1 MQRYASALLVLLAI
15 SPVWAADKLQQPVG
29 QASIENIKVSAAIK
43 QAVAGDWRD
52 PQNTLRDR
60 YRHPAETLAF
70 LQLRPN
76 AHVIEITP
84 GTGWY
89 SEILAPLLK
98 QQGHYT
104 AATPQGTTAEKQS
117 GNSKLRDKFSADSQ
131 HYGAAKIVE
140 FDANAP
146 IFGPPASAD
155 IVLTFRNVHNWVKA
169 GNAAAYF
176 KALHDVLKPG
186 GILGVEDHRAAAGT
200 PLDINS
206 GYLPEEE
213 VIKLATAAGFR
224 LDARSE
230 INANPKDTK
239 DYPKGVWTLPPVLVL
254 GTQDR
259 DKYLAIGESDR
270 FTLRFFRDD
279 QTASP
284 SVTTTTKKDSY

>member
-1 MQRYASALLVLLAI
+1 MQRYASALLLLLAV
-15 SPVWAADKLQQPVG
+15 SPLWAADKLQQPTA
-29 QASIENIKVSAAIK
+29 QASVENIKVSAAIK
-43 QAVAGDWRD
+43 QAVAGDWRN

-84 GTGWY
+84 GNGWY

-98 QQGHYT
+98 QQGMYT
-104 AATPQGTTAEKQS
+104 AATPQGTTPEKQA
-117 GNSKLRDKFSADSQ
+117 GNSKLREKFSADTR
-131 HYGAAKIVE
+131 HYSAANIVE
-140 FDANAP
+140 FDATAP
-146 IFGPPASAD
+146 VFGPPASAD

-254 GTQDR
+254 GAQDR
-259 DKYLAIGESDR
+259 DKYLVIGESDR
-270 FTLRFFRDD
+270 FTLRFVRDD
-279 QTASP
+279 QKAGQPASG
-284 SVTTTTKKDSY
+284 KDTY

>member
-1 MQRYASALLVLLAI
+1 MIRYASTLLMFLAT
-15 SPVWAADKLQQPVG
+15 SLAWATDNQQQPVAPG
-29 QASIENIKVSAAIK
+29 NPAHINASTTIT
-43 QAVAGDWRD
+43 QMVAGDWRS
-52 PQNTLRDR
+52 PENRLRDR

-70 LQLRPN
+70 FQLRPG

-84 GTGWY
+84 GAGWY

-98 QQGHYT
+98 QQGVYT
-104 AATPQGTTAEKQS
+104 AAVPQGSTPEKQAN
-117 GNSKLRDKFSADSQ
+117 NSKLRDKFNADGQ
-131 HYGAAKIVE
+131 HYGAARIVE

-146 IFGPPASAD
+146 VFGPPASAD

-176 KALHDVLKPG
+176 KALHAVLKPG

-200 PLDINS
+200 ALDINS
-206 GYLPEEE
+206 GYLPEDE

-230 INANPKDTK
+230 INANPKDSK

-254 GTQDR
+254 GEQDR

-270 FTLRFFRDD
+270 FTLRFIREDRKTGQAVGD
-279 QTASP
+279 KATQ
-284 SVTTTTKKDSY
+284 